1 MLKSIPPKFVDG
13 VVKLH
18 MQLNA
23 AYNKAKD
30 MYFSLMEAC
39 ENEAHES
46 RNVIHIAVDFSNQSF
61 THKLCGYFV
70 FNHAIIR
77 FLPIEFDTA
86 LLFEV
91 FNHGGGEFKANG
103 VSYEDILEFKLN
115 RKLILFKFVPVS
127 TSNSPLYS
135 IFKRDFLRSYQAT
148 IDDIGMPVNC
158 FHDIKYLNICDIPRK
173 FLETQY
179 TLVGTQY
186 YAPYTISKAYCVLFA
201 ELDNEYDK
209 NAIKIFR
216 WFPKVKNTQQL
227 DETTSFTLRVSD
239 IFFEM
244 GYISRNE
251 NCDLHSFMVDNN
263 SRLLFGIKHENKIS
277 ILGGVKMFQQ
287 SNEKYPK
294 CLYNLVLK

>member
-1 MLKSIPPKFVDG
+1 MLKAIPPKFVDG
-13 VVKLH
+13 VEKLH
-18 MQLNA
+18 MQLNV

-30 MYFSLMEAC
+30 IYFSLMEAC
-39 ENEAHES
+39 ENKTYET
-46 RNVIHIAVDFSNQSF
+46 RNVIHIAVDFGKQSF
-61 THKLCGYFV
+61 THKLSGYFV

-91 FNHGGGEFKANG
+91 SNHGGGEFKANG
-103 VSYEDILEFKLN
+103 VSYEDILEFKLR
-115 RKLILFKFVPVS
+115 RKLILFKFIPVS
-127 TSNSPLYS
+127 TCNIPLYS
-135 IFKRDFLRSYQAT
+135 IFKHDFLSSYQAT
-148 IDDIGMPVNC
+148 IDDIGMPANC
-158 FHDIKYLNICDIPRK
+158 FYDIKFLNICDIPRK
-173 FLETQY
+173 FLDTQY

-186 YAPYTISKAYCVLFA
+186 YAPYTRSQAYCVLFA

-227 DETTSFTLRVSD
+227 VETTSFTSRVSD

-244 GYISRNE
+244 GHISRNE
-251 NCDLHSFMVDNN
+251 NSDLHSFMVDNN
-263 SRLLFGIKHENKIS
+263 SRLLFGVKHENRIS

-287 SNEKYPK
+287 SNEKYPT